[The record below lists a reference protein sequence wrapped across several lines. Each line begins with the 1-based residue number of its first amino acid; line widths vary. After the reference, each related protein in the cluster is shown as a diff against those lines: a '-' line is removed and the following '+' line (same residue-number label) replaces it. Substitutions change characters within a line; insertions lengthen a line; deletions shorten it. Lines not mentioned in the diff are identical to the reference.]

1 MTGLLLDTHVLLW
14 VLEDNPRLGNE
25 ARHRISTS
33 PSVLVSAASTWEIA
47 IKASLGK
54 LTVPADLGDAILA
67 SGLQDLPVTRA
78 HTLASDITAL
88 PHRDPFDALLV
99 AQARIERAALVTADT
114 KILDAC
120 EDAIDA
126 RV

>member
-1 MTGLLLDTHVLLW
+1 MKRLLLDTHVLLW
-14 VLEDNPRLGNE
+14 LLDDNPRLGTA
-25 ARHRISTS
+25 ARHRIATS

-47 IKASLGK
+47 IKSSLGK
-54 LTVPADLGDAILA
+54 LSVPTDLSDAIVA

-99 AQARIERAALVTADT
+99 TQARIERASLLTADT